1 MSLKFGAPLVIIG
14 INLIVP
20 IVFGI
25 LGSFEH
31 ALTKTEQTERTF
43 KKVAILSYFN
53 IAIVIL
59 IINMNVGIKFTEGF
73 PILNGSYKEFSAS
86 WFKNIGAG
94 LSFTLLVNVFTPQ
107 GSKLTLPFIKTFLRC
122 YDRGC

>member
-25 LGSFEH
+25 LGGLEH
-31 ALTKTEQTERTF
+31 STTKTEQTERTF

-59 IINMNVGIKFTEGF
+59 IINMNVGIKFKDGF
-73 PILNGSYKEFSAS
+73 PILNGAYKEFSSA

-94 LSFTLLVNVFTPQ
+94 LSFTLLVNVFTP
-107 GSKLTLPFIKTFLRC
+107 
-122 YDRGC
+122 